1 MQTLPVHYTD
11 RIWGFQAQLVK
22 TVTRAEIKV
31 ITGKNHSIHDDDFH
45 VRCAI
50 VKLTRR
56 HHECRCGSR
65 DVAAYFRRTRYVQGE
80 PIGELQTFYELDVH
94 MLTCRTCG
102 KSWYESFSF
111 LPHPQARITKAFAR
125 LLLKFRESMSITDVA
140 RDFGVD
146 WRCVKDAEKEHL
158 AEKYKVVSL
167 EGVEAITIDEMYLF
181 PHERSDHKYV
191 TIVRDAMTNRVL
203 SVTRGKGFAALRK
216 FAWRLRRYKSK
227 IKYVCI
233 DMSNAYSSWVEAVLP
248 KAQIVYDHFHV
259 IKAMIEKM
267 DHVRRREMARLD
279 DQAKRAIKG
288 HRFVFMRNEE
298 NLDSHGQRILERMRE
313 SNMQLSDAHALKES
327 LRRIYRFSES
337 RYDAKMELLEWCSSA
352 RASAIPEMIQMAK
365 TVERHLSGILGY
377 WDFDHASSGSAEGFN
392 TKIRLLIKQ
401 SYGIR
406 DFKYLRL
413 KIHDLPS
420 RRIKTHI

>member
-1 MQTLPVHYTD
+1 M
-11 RIWGFQAQLVK
+11 I
-22 TVTRAEIKV
+22 
-31 ITGKNHSIHDDDFH
+31 
-45 VRCAI
+45 
-50 VKLTRR
+50 
-56 HHECRCGSR
+56 
-65 DVAAYFRRTRYVQGE
+65 
-80 PIGELQTFYELDVH
+80 
-94 MLTCRTCG
+94 
-102 KSWYESFSF
+102 
-111 LPHPQARITKAFAR
+111 
-125 LLLKFRESMSITDVA
+125 
-140 RDFGVD
+140 
-146 WRCVKDAEKEHL
+146 
-158 AEKYKVVSL
+158 
-167 EGVEAITIDEMYLF
+167 
-181 PHERSDHKYV
+181 
-191 TIVRDAMTNRVL
+191 
-203 SVTRGKGFAALRK
+203 
-216 FAWRLRRYKSK
+216 
-227 IKYVCI
+227 
-233 DMSNAYSSWVEAVLP
+233 VEAVLP

-259 IKAMIEKM
+259 IKAMIEKT